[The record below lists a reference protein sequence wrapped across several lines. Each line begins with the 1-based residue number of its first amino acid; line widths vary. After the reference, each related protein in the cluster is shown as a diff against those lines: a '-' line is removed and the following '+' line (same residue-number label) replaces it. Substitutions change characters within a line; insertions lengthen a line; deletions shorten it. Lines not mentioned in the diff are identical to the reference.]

1 MTTPDININITVSGP
16 VDHTAQLDRMETAM
30 ATAAQQLAS
39 LQTQIADMSSDVL
52 AKLDQLAA
60 QAGNL
65 SPEAQ
70 ATFDSIVAA
79 VSTLDTTVGDADGS
93 DTPPAP

>member
-1 MTTPDININITVSGP
+1 MTTPDIHIHIHGLA
-16 VDHTAQLDRMETAM
+16 DHTVQLNRMEHIMASAAEQLTA
-30 ATAAQQLAS
+30 
-39 LQTQIADMSSDVL
+39 LQTQLTDTTTDVL

-79 VSTLDTTVGDADGS
+79 VTALDTTVGDADGS
-93 DTPPAP
+93 DNPPV